1 MKLKKLLCLSSVVFA
16 SVFAQAQHLSVTEQI
31 TTYSQASVSLHKTYL
46 PQWIQEKAEVC
57 AKLSSSSVPSEAQQ
71 CQADIAT
78 FAHSVLSCEHSETRL
93 QEMTKYDDELLNG
106 MVTADGPAQI
116 PANIQQKFDKLVQ
129 VAMKNHRFAGLL
141 PAWSLTAYVS
151 KVANAHAG
159 ANGQI
164 FVSSFFWSENAVF
177 TPDEVVA
184 ILAHEIAH
192 VIYRHSV
199 KLGCMAYEWVATPG
213 LGLKEASLY
222 FREDFSQETERG
234 QAWSRVSQSFELEA
248 DRGSKDLL
256 RQAGMNPDLMEQA
269 LLKLRPKNEGF
280 SSGSHPD
287 FDKRVLNVHNH

>member
-1 MKLKKLLCLSSVVFA
+1 MKLKSLLCLSSVVFS
-16 SVFAQAQHLSVTEQI
+16 SVFAQAQHISVTEQI
-31 TTYSQASVSLHKTYL
+31 ANYSQASVSLHKTYL
-46 PQWIQEKAEVC
+46 PQWIQEKAKVC
-57 AKLSSSSVPSEAQQ
+57 ASLPANSASREIQK

-78 FAHSVLSCEHSETRL
+78 FAHSVLSCEHSQRRL

-106 MVTADGPAQI
+106 MVTAEGKAQI
-116 PANIQQKFDKLVQ
+116 PADIQKKFDKLVQ
-129 VAMKNHRFAGLL
+129 IATMNHRFVGLL
-141 PAWSLTAYVS
+141 PTWSLTAYVS
-151 KVANAHAG
+151 KVPNAHAG

-164 FVSSFFWSENAVF
+164 FVSSFFWSENSAF
-177 TPDEVVA
+177 TSDEVVA

-213 LGLKEASLY
+213 LSLKEASLY

-287 FDKRVLNVHNH
+287 FDKRVQNVHNH